1 MKTPKQ
7 PWPNHQR
14 TYCKFWVGY
23 IACHVRPQDKL
34 KSLYLAFHET
44 YDHHMLPA
52 GDLLLVAPTH
62 RATRF
67 IDLFIDA

>member
-1 MKTPKQ
+1 MT
-7 PWPNHQR
+7 
-14 TYCKFWVGY
+14 
-23 IACHVRPQDKL
+23 ISACHVRPQDKL

-62 RATRF
+62 SATRF